1 MPAPYSISLL
11 DSRFGVALL
20 LAQTSSATQINPQ
33 EPGAIQETSPKL
45 VSIGQLDLTSVDPS
59 AVKLEAKNIDDR
71 ASRVEMDTEG
81 RVLVEEG
88 FSGSITIFVG
98 TYRGVVTIKSAR
110 PTVPEVIVLSAR
122 PWPEEEAV
130 AALVCAVAPPM
141 ICHFPDST
149 PSRPSSKRGARAASG
164 AKPWQVRSWRGTG
177 ARPGRR

>member
-45 VSIGQLDLTSVDPS
+45 VSIGQIDLTSVNPS
-59 AVKLEAKNIDDR
+59 AVTLEAKNIDDL
-71 ASRVEMDTEG
+71 ASRVEMDREG

-88 FSGSITIFVG
+88 FSGSITICVG
-98 TYRGVVTIKSAR
+98 TYRGVVTIKTAR
-110 PTVPEVIVLSAR
+110 ATVPEEIVLSVR
-122 PWPEEEAV
+122 PWQEEAV
-130 AALVCAVAPPM
+130 AALAYAGAPPM
-141 ICHFPDST
+141 ICRFPDST

-164 AKPWQVRSWRGTG
+164 DKPWQVRSWRGAG

>member
-11 DSRFGVALL
+11 DSQFGVALL
-20 LAQTSSATQINPQ
+20 LAQASSATQINPQ
-33 EPGAIQETSPKL
+33 EPGAIQETSPKF

-59 AVKLEAKNIDDR
+59 VVKLEAKNIDDM
-71 ASRVEMDTEG
+71 ASRVEIDSAG

-88 FSGSITIFVG
+88 FSGSITICVG

-130 AALVCAVAPPM
+130 AALAYAVTPPM
-141 ICHFPDST
+141 ICRFPDSI
-149 PSRPSSKRGARAASG
+149 PSRPSSKRGARAVSG
-164 AKPWQVRSWRGTG
+164 DKPWQVHSWRASGT
-177 ARPGRR
+177 RPGKR